1 MNGNVEVTDANADS
15 NAIKKAQ
22 DEGMGLAIYKK
33 DGATGN
39 GTDSVPVQVVEGKED
54 PKDETVVSNGDGDKN
69 ATESVKDATEVVKDT
84 TEGVKDA
91 TEGVKDAASTENAL
105 TDDKDAAPGNGSGE
119 GATSGAASEGE
130 NKDDD
135 KKEMGGSRKKR
146 RSKKRKGG
154 SKKKGGR
161 RSRKN
166 KKRSLKKK
174 K

>member
-22 DEGMGLAIYKK
+22 DEGLGIAIYKK

-69 ATESVKDATEVVKDT
+69 ATES
-84 TEGVKDA
+84 VKDA